1 MDSSPVSAGTIYSPS
16 NSRRPGTVFSWSTL
30 SAPSVSQVSAQTR
43 PRVDHPLTRC
53 ERRVVMGLNQPK
65 IGIYHDAK
73 TIYIY
78 IYIIFNILIS
88 HHHRKPSI
96 NLDSKG
102 NPAVFLRIWMRGKRN
117 PMGWL
122 VGSLQ
127 HPQKTDRKVMILDDG
142 NQENPE
148 NKSRRVP

>member
-1 MDSSPVSAGTIYSPS
+1 MDSSPVSAGTSHYSPP

-53 ERRVVMGLNQPK
+53 EWRVVMGLNQPK

-73 TIYIY
+73 TRY

-88 HHHRKPSI
+88 YHHRKPSI

-102 NPAVFLRIWMRGKRN
+102 NPAIFFLRIWMPGKLN

-127 HPQKTDRKVMILDDG
+127 HPQKTDRKGHDFG
-142 NQENPE
+142 WWQPR
-148 NKSRRVP
+148 KSGE

>member
-1 MDSSPVSAGTIYSPS
+1 MDSSPVSAGTTP
-16 NSRRPGTVFSWSTL
+16 PQTL
-30 SAPSVSQVSAQTR
+30 AVPAPSSLEVLWALQASPRCQHKPGLVLTTR
-43 PRVDHPLTRC
+43 WPVANGVLSWDWT
-53 ERRVVMGLNQPK
+53 NQKLGFTMARKPN
-65 IGIYHDAK
+65 
-73 TIYIY
+73 TY

-88 HHHRKPSI
+88 YHHRKPSI

-102 NPAVFLRIWMRGKRN
+102 NPAIFFLRIWMPGKLN
-117 PMGWL
+117 PMGCL